1 MSARDRRIPGVRFF
15 EAATPGEEA
24 QAIAL
29 ALRRALDTPEQTAA
43 LVTPDRGLARRVAAH
58 LKRWGI
64 AIDDSAGLPLSR
76 TPAGAFLALLADAA
90 AERFAPVA
98 LLALLKHP
106 RVRAGEERRG
116 GRGGVRPLARARGGT
131 RPT

>member
-1 MSARDRRIPGVRFF
+1 MSRLPPRSTRTDTPFPTRRSSDLRIPGVRFV

-64 AIDDSAGLPLSR
+64 AIDDSAGQTGSASCR
-76 TPAGAFLALLADAA
+76 D
-90 AERFAPVA
+90 
-98 LLALLKHP
+98 
-106 RVRAGEERRG
+106 RVCQYA
-116 GRGGVRPLARARGGT
+116 
-131 RPT
+131 

>member
-1 MSARDRRIPGVRFF
+1 MSARDRRMPGVRCF

-98 LLALLKHP
+98 LLASIGRASCRE
-106 RVRAGEERRG
+106 RVCQY
-116 GRGGVRPLARARGGT
+116 V
-131 RPT
+131 

>member
-1 MSARDRRIPGVRFF
+1 MSARDRRMPGVRCF

-29 ALRRALDTPEQTAA
+29 ALCRALDTPEQTAA

-76 TPAGAFLALLADAA
+76 TTAGAFLALLADAA
-90 AERFAPVA
+90 AERFSPVA
-98 LLALLKHP
+98 LDRW
-106 RVRAGEERRG
+106 RVVSGKRVSERVDLG
-116 GRGGVRPLARARGGT
+116 GRSISRKKNNDK
-131 RPT
+131 